1 MELIYIWINQTKNKI
16 IKDCGVCF
24 NKAYD
29 INFDK
34 NSHVLNIKKDHENIA
49 LLTDEVITGV
59 SAIVG
64 NNGSGKTTILDYM
77 FNLSLTKAIKPAPGN
92 KRIRSEKETIQ
103 IFVNNSDGS
112 EKIYVYHNL
121 NPKIRLKLENL
132 CDDDIVE
139 GDINILN
146 HKDYIE
152 TYSNNLH
159 PNSTSW
165 IFLTNSGQKSN
176 FAHEFGD
183 GKEHN
188 ASLNP
193 KKIENLAYIFY
204 SSKTQMKFGY
214 NVSNLFDNF
223 QKFLMRSRSTETFQS
238 LLDIR
243 YFNNLVKKNK
253 DSLAK
258 KINSIQLSVTSIL
271 NNSKE
276 YLTGFSQKPLG
287 ADAEWETDMV
297 KEIEKFRTYSPP
309 NEWGFI
315 KSNQI
320 EDMLK
325 KIRVIN
331 HNFEKSNI
339 ISSLLINLLF
349 ELRCCG
355 VISDGEI
362 DLLKKTNQIKELK
375 RIINFSIINY
385 DDEYLRSY
393 YEKAMEEI
401 EEFDDILTV
410 TSCIGDNLGIIK
422 LPCDSHTGLNGEGS
436 EKSWM
441 KVYEYIEK
449 YTNSGSFF
457 VLKYLNVAIED
468 MSSGERA
475 ILNFFSWLNMIPFF
489 DLIKGLKNGVI
500 NRNVIILIDEIDLY
514 CHPEWQRRFIN
525 VFLKELKEEFAE
537 KEVQIIFTTHSPII
551 LSDIPNDNVIYLKSG
566 KIANEKRETF
576 AQNIYTLYNDAFF
589 LEDTMGERSKKIIT
603 EVNDNLLDL
612 ESDNQKKYLN
622 PDSYKSKMDNCK
634 KITDIIGEPVI
645 RKSFEKRIRRIEKD
659 YQSDGLKELIN
670 AFDHLEKTEQME
682 MIQHIIDSKG
692 EKA

>member
-16 IKDCGVCF
+16 INDCGVCF

-34 NSHVLNIKKDHENIA
+34 NSHVLNIKKDHENIG
-49 LLTDEVITGV
+49 LLTDEIITGV

-64 NNGSGKTTILDYM
+64 NNGSGKTTILDYI
-77 FNLSLTKAIKPAPGN
+77 FNLSLMQAKKPTSGN
-92 KRIRSEKETIQ
+92 ERIRSEKETIQ
-103 IFVNNSDGS
+103 IFVNNSVES

-121 NPKIRLKLENL
+121 TSKIKLELENL
-132 CDDDIVE
+132 CEDDITE
-139 GDINILN
+139 CDINLLN
-146 HKDYIE
+146 HEDYIK
-152 TYSNNLH
+152 TYFNDLH
-159 PNSTSW
+159 PNSTSR

-176 FAHEFGD
+176 FTHEFGD

-193 KKIENLAYIFY
+193 KTIENLSYIFY
-204 SSKTQMKFGY
+204 SSKTQMEFGY
-214 NVSNLFDNF
+214 NVNNLFDNF
-223 QKFLMRSRSTETFQS
+223 QKFVIRSRSTETFQS

-243 YFNNLVKKNK
+243 YFNNLAKKNK

-258 KINSIQLSVTSIL
+258 KIKSINLSVTSIL

-276 YLTGFSQKPLG
+276 YLTGFSQKALG
-287 ADAEWETDMV
+287 ADKEWESDMK
-297 KEIEKFRTYSPP
+297 KEIEKFITYSPQD
-309 NEWGFI
+309 EWGFI

-325 KIRVIN
+325 KFRLIN
-331 HNFEKSNI
+331 NNFEKSNI
-339 ISSLLINLLF
+339 ISTLLINLLF

-362 DLLKKTNQIKELK
+362 DLLKKKNQIKELK
-375 RIINFSIINY
+375 KVINFNILNY
-385 DDEYLRSY
+385 NDEYLKSY
-393 YEKAMEEI
+393 YKKAMKEI
-401 EEFDDILTV
+401 EEFEDVLSA

-422 LPCDSHTGLNGEGS
+422 LPCDSHTGLNEDGS
-436 EKSWM
+436 EKSWI

-457 VLKYLNVAIED
+457 VLKYLNVDIED

-622 PDSYKSKMDNCK
+622 PDSYKSK
-634 KITDIIGEPVI
+634 
-645 RKSFEKRIRRIEKD
+645 
-659 YQSDGLKELIN
+659 
-670 AFDHLEKTEQME
+670 
-682 MIQHIIDSKG
+682 
-692 EKA
+692 